1 MLYVGSNTPSK
12 TFCSKFWAGIRRSAS
27 MIIDDMILKK
37 NSKTFNE
44 TSRLSTTLLKLFG
57 RHFDVLHNHNN
68 TSLEFTESLLN

>member
-1 MLYVGSNTPSK
+1 
-12 TFCSKFWAGIRRSAS
+12 